1 MYVRGWVW
9 AVMTITDISEGA
21 VLVCSDSYG
30 LATAAQKLNQ
40 NIISLLVTGVVMEVM
55 HAWLCQYLAYV
66 YVYTRLLMVFE
77 L

>member
-1 MYVRGWVW
+1 MYVRGWVR

-21 VLVCSDSYG
+21 VLVCSDSCG

-40 NIISLLVTGVVMEVM
+40 NIVSLLVTGVVMEVM
-55 HAWLCQYLAYV
+55 HAWLCQYLV
-66 YVYTRLLMVFE
+66 YVYARLLMVFE